1 MFLISKCREDWDLG
15 VRTISVLAFENRSA
29 MAKSD
34 FAASKHVVFRKS
46 PPWLRIGAPN
56 AYTEVLCT
64 DLHLSLFYI
73 LTTGTYGKFARENT
87 FFHFSCLWL
96 ESNLSNSCTQFPIVT
111 VIQLLK
117 ESGVALS
124 TDASVIVKWRLLS
137 LLLRK
142 KSWSSFVWKSQGAVF
157 YSYRSE
163 WPWVAD
169 CRHIFYFSQKKRH
182 VKRKKPLV
190 QYLIPP
196 LSIGIYTCVLCT
208 HVRIYVCQDLVHLDS
223 SGPPGVSSRLLGS
236 HPSTSS
242 VQCACVCAYTHTHT
256 HIHSHPP

>member
-1 MFLISKCREDWDLG
+1 MVLGISWTNVDSQWNPVYNASHRIFVVETKRFVGSFVNVISTWQTCGQRSSRAAERKRWALGNYFSERICYMFLISKCREDWDLG

-111 VIQLLK
+111 VIQLLT
-117 ESGVALS
+117 ESGVALP
-124 TDASVIVKWRLLS
+124 TDASVVVKWRLLL

-142 KSWSSFVWKSQGAVF
+142 KS
-157 YSYRSE
+157 
-163 WPWVAD
+163 
-169 CRHIFYFSQKKRH
+169 
-182 VKRKKPLV
+182 
-190 QYLIPP
+190 
-196 LSIGIYTCVLCT
+196 
-208 HVRIYVCQDLVHLDS
+208 
-223 SGPPGVSSRLLGS
+223 
-236 HPSTSS
+236 
-242 VQCACVCAYTHTHT
+242 
-256 HIHSHPP
+256 